1 MAGSSRG
8 GIAAGLLRS
17 GGPDSARESNPV
29 CQTGRRQGNGT
40 ESRILPSRGFMKE
53 RQIQLS
59 EIDPTAAELNQWI
72 PFWYTKDRR
81 YLWFTRERILWLL
94 SREKF

>member
-1 MAGSSRG
+1 
-8 GIAAGLLRS
+8 
-17 GGPDSARESNPV
+17 
-29 CQTGRRQGNGT
+29 
-40 ESRILPSRGFMKE
+40 MKE